1 MLTTHSSRRLS
12 TRRGVRRGLLMVT
25 AACTAAVTLM
35 GTNASATAADHYVA
49 LGDSYS
55 SGVGAGSY
63 ISASGSC
70 DRSTNAYSQLWANS
84 RHPASYV
91 SVACSGATTQDV
103 LNNQISALSSST
115 TLVSITIGG
124 NDVGFSTVMATCVLA
139 PTSTCE
145 SAVAGADALVA
156 GVLPTELNTVLQT
169 VRRDAPAARIVVLDY
184 PELYDL
190 SRSSGCI
197 GLSTADR
204 TALNQGADQLDSAIS
219 AAAARN
225 GDTFTD
231 VRPAF
236 AGHEICDSGSWLHS
250 VTWPLGESY
259 HPSAS
264 GQELGYLPKFTAAA
278 G

>member
-1 MLTTHSSRRLS
+1 ML
-12 TRRGVRRGLLMVT
+12 
-25 AACTAAVTLM
+25 AVPATVIS
-35 GTNASATAADHYVA
+35 ASAQTSAASGARYAA

-55 SGVGAGSY
+55 SGDGAGSY
-63 ISASGSC
+63 GSSGSC
-70 DRSTNAYSQLWANS
+70 DRSANAYPQQWANANA
-84 RHPASYV
+84 PASF
-91 SVACSGATTQDV
+91 SFVACAGATTSDV
-103 LNNQISALSSST
+103 INSQVSSLSAST

-156 GVLPTELNTVLQT
+156 DVLPTELNTVLHT
-169 VRRDAPAARIVVLDY
+169 VRRDAPAAKIVVLDY

-190 SRSSGCI
+190 SRSGGPT

-225 GDTFTD
+225 GDTFAD
-231 VRPAF
+231 VRFSF

-250 VTWPLGESY
+250 VTWPLGEVV
-259 HPSAS
+259 PPVRQRPGAR
-264 GQELGYLPKFTAAA
+264 LPAAVHRGGPLTRPLA
-278 G
+278 RPPAD

>member
-1 MLTTHSSRRLS
+1 VRISRVLLGAS
-12 TRRGVRRGLLMVT
+12 LAAVLAVPATVISASAQMPAASGVR
-25 AACTAAVTLM
+25 
-35 GTNASATAADHYVA
+35 YVA

-55 SGVGAGSY
+55 SGDGAGSY
-63 ISASGSC
+63 GSSGSC
-70 DRSTNAYSQLWANS
+70 DRSANAYPQQWANAND
-84 RHPASYV
+84 PASF
-91 SVACSGATTQDV
+91 SFVACAGATTSDV
-103 LNNQISALSSST
+103 INSQASSLSAST

-169 VRRDAPAARIVVLDY
+169 VRRDAPAAKIVVLDY

-225 GDTFTD
+225 GDTFAD
-231 VRPAF
+231 VRSAF

-264 GQELGYLPKFTAAA
+264 GQELGYLPQFTAAA

>member
-1 MLTTHSSRRLS
+1 VRISRVLLGAS
-12 TRRGVRRGLLMVT
+12 LAAVLAVPATVISASAQTPAASGVR
-25 AACTAAVTLM
+25 
-35 GTNASATAADHYVA
+35 YVA

-55 SGVGAGSY
+55 SGDGAGSY
-63 ISASGSC
+63 GSSGSC
-70 DRSTNAYSQLWANS
+70 DRSANAYPQQWANANA
-84 RHPASYV
+84 PASFAF
-91 SVACSGATTQDV
+91 VACSGATTSDV
-103 LNNQISALSSST
+103 INSQVSALSAST

-156 GVLPTELNTVLQT
+156 DVLPTELNTVLQT
-169 VRRDAPAARIVVLDY
+169 VRHDAPAAKIVVLDY

-225 GDTFTD
+225 GDTFAD
-231 VRPAF
+231 VRSAF

-264 GQELGYLPKFTAAA
+264 GQELGYLPQFTAAA

>member
-1 MLTTHSSRRLS
+1 VRISRVLLGAS
-12 TRRGVRRGLLMVT
+12 LAAVLAVPVATVPALAQTSAASGVR
-25 AACTAAVTLM
+25 
-35 GTNASATAADHYVA
+35 YVA

-55 SGVGAGSY
+55 SGDGAGSY
-63 ISASGSC
+63 GTSGSC
-70 DRSTNAYSQLWANS
+70 DRSANAYPQQWADAND
-84 RHPASYV
+84 PASF
-91 SVACSGATTQDV
+91 SFVACAGATTSDV
-103 LNNQISALSSST
+103 VNSQVSSLSAST

-124 NDVGFSTVMATCVLA
+124 NDAGFSTVMATCVLA

-145 SAVAGADALVA
+145 DAVGGAEALVA
-156 GVLPTELNTVLQT
+156 DLLPTELNTVLQT
-169 VRRDAPAARIVVLDY
+169 IRHDAPAARIVVLDY
-184 PELYDL
+184 PDLYDL

-231 VRPAF
+231 VRSQF
-236 AGHEICDSGSWLHS
+236 GGHEICDGSASWLNS
-250 VTWPLGESY
+250 VTWPIGSSY
-259 HPSAS
+259 HPTAS
-264 GQELGYLPKFTAAA
+264 GQELGYLPAFTSAA

>member
-1 MLTTHSSRRLS
+1 MRISR
-12 TRRGVRRGLLMVT
+12 VLLG
-25 AACTAAVTLM
+25 ASLAAVLAFPATVIS
-35 GTNASATAADHYVA
+35 ASAQTSAAPGARYVA

-55 SGVGAGSY
+55 SGDGAGSY
-63 ISASGSC
+63 GSSGSC
-70 DRSTNAYSQLWANS
+70 DRSANAYPQQWANANA
-84 RHPASYV
+84 PASFAF
-91 SVACSGATTQDV
+91 VACSGATTSDV
-103 LNNQISALSSST
+103 INSQVSALSAST

-156 GVLPTELNTVLQT
+156 DVLPTELNTVLQT
-169 VRRDAPAARIVVLDY
+169 IRHDAPAARIVVLDY
-184 PELYDL
+184 PDLYDL

-225 GDTFTD
+225 GDTFAD
-231 VRPAF
+231 VRSAF

-264 GQELGYLPKFTAAA
+264 GQELGYLPQFTAAA

>member
-1 MLTTHSSRRLS
+1 VRISRVLLGAS
-12 TRRGVRRGLLMVT
+12 LAAVLAVPATVISASAQTPAASGVR
-25 AACTAAVTLM
+25 
-35 GTNASATAADHYVA
+35 YVA

-55 SGVGAGSY
+55 SGDGAGSY
-63 ISASGSC
+63 GSSGSC
-70 DRSTNAYSQLWANS
+70 DRSANAYPQQWANAND
-84 RHPASYV
+84 PASF
-91 SVACSGATTQDV
+91 SFVACAGATTSDV
-103 LNNQISALSSST
+103 INSQVSSLSAST

-156 GVLPTELNTVLQT
+156 DVLPTELNTVLQT
-169 VRRDAPAARIVVLDY
+169 VRRDAPAAKIVVLDY

-225 GDTFTD
+225 GDTFAD
-231 VRPAF
+231 VRSPF

-264 GQELGYLPKFTAAA
+264 GQELGYLPQFTAAA
-278 G
+278 R

>member
-1 MLTTHSSRRLS
+1 VRISRVLIGAALAAVIALPVS
-12 TRRGVRRGLLMVT
+12 VITASAQASAASGVR
-25 AACTAAVTLM
+25 
-35 GTNASATAADHYVA
+35 YVA

-55 SGVGAGSY
+55 SGDGAGSY
-63 ISASGSC
+63 GSSGSC
-70 DRSTNAYSQLWANS
+70 DRSANAYPQQWANANA
-84 RHPASYV
+84 PASFAF
-91 SVACSGATTQDV
+91 VACSGATTSDV
-103 LNNQISALSSST
+103 LSSQVSSLSAST
-115 TLVSITIGG
+115 TLVSISIGG
-124 NDVGFSTVMATCVLA
+124 NDVGFSTVMETCVLA
-139 PTSTCE
+139 PTSICE
-145 SAVAGADALVA
+145 SAVAGAEALVTSK
-156 GVLPTELNTVLQT
+156 LPAELNTVFQAI
-169 VRRDAPAARIVVLDY
+169 RHDAPAAKIVVLDY

-225 GDTFTD
+225 GDTFAD
-231 VRPAF
+231 VRSQF

-259 HPSAS
+259 HPTAS
-264 GQELGYLPKFTAAA
+264 GQELGYLPLFSSVA